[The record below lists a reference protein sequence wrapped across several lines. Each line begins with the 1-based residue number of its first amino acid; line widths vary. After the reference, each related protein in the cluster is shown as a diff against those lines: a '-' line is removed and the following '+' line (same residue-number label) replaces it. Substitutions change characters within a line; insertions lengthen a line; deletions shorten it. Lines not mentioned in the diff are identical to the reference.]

1 MTTYYTV
8 QKMKFYIREFI
19 SKSDQILSFPCI
31 CSHLLKK
38 FLMENFIF
46 CVVIWKYVMKE
57 EIKSLEKN
65 NMHCVIKLPEGKNL
79 MGEMG
84 LHN

>member
-1 MTTYYTV
+1 
-8 QKMKFYIREFI
+8 
-19 SKSDQILSFPCI
+19 
-31 CSHLLKK
+31 
-38 FLMENFIF
+38 MENFIF